1 MPKGLRMPVGVDENG
16 GAAMVE
22 ADDANKQ
29 VIMISLSD
37 CDNENAF
44 QQHLGLGS
52 GMIFNINDFPLRAK
66 ILRKIDTIFRQF
78 QTDKRF
84 KILKETIE
92 WGGSEGELQ
101 LEFKYHDIESDSTKT
116 FTKVFLSKV

>member
-1 MPKGLRMPVGVDENG
+1 MPKGLKIPVGVDQHG

-29 VIMISLSD
+29 VIMTSLSD

-52 GMIFNINDFPLRAK
+52 GMIFNISDFPLRAK
-66 ILRKIDTIFRQF
+66 ILRKVDTIFRQF

-84 KILKETIE
+84 KLLKDTIE
-92 WGGSEGELQ
+92 WSSSEAELR